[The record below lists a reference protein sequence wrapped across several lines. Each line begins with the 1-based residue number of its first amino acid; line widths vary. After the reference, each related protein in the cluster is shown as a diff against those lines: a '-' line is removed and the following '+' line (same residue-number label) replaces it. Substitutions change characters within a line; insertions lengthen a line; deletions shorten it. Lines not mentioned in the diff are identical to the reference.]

1 MKAVRLSNVF
11 GSTGSVVPILR
22 EQIAQG
28 RPLTITDIACERYFV
43 SIDEAVRWLLLSC
56 LSELSAAVLVAPAG
70 KPRRVIDLAHEL
82 ATDATSLEYRCIGLR
97 PGEKLRERVIS
108 EQERAVASS
117 VAGLLEVVNGEPRT
131 PEVLDTAIEE
141 IAASVKGWDLGRLLR
156 AIASVVPSYSPSGE
170 LLRQVETVG
179 SMRA

>member
-28 RPLTITDIACERYFV
+28 RPLTITDEACERYFV

-56 LSELSAAVLVAPAG
+56 LSELSAAVLVASLG
-70 KPRRVIDLAHEL
+70 KPRGVIDLAREL
-82 ATDATSLEYRCIGLR
+82 VSDVTSLEYRCIGLR
-97 PGEKLRERVIS
+97 PGEKLRERMIA
-108 EQERAVASS
+108 EQETAVASS
-117 VAGLLEVVNGEPRT
+117 VSGLLEVVNRESQT
-131 PEVLDTAIEE
+131 PEVLDAAIKE

-170 LLRQVETVG
+170 LLRQVETVR